1 MNLGSGKGQDLF
13 LCNCKP
19 IMASE
24 SIATNAPSNWKS
36 LQWLIGGWNK
46 TKVKF
51 GFTLVIYLVKDW
63 C

>member
-24 SIATNAPSNWKS
+24 SIATNAPSN
-36 LQWLIGGWNK
+36 
-46 TKVKF
+46 
-51 GFTLVIYLVKDW
+51 
-63 C
+63 